1 MYHGIGQG
9 NMIAISKDPLLLNW
23 DKLSSNP
30 VIPKTAQDHTQMDT
44 DENGLQDRIFDPCIW
59 KDYNVSIRASG
70 NNATLQSLN
79 SWSMENIWAK

>member
-30 VIPKTAQDHTQMDT
+30 IIPKTAQDHTQMDT
-44 DENGLQDRIFDPCIW
+44 AENSLQDRTFDPCI
-59 KDYNVSIRASG
+59 
-70 NNATLQSLN
+70 
-79 SWSMENIWAK
+79 